1 LTTEYII
8 VLVTTASKQEA
19 ENIANHLLND
29 KLIACANIVG
39 PVTSF
44 FQWSGNV
51 DRAEEYL
58 LLLKSKGDLF
68 SRLTE
73 AVKTMHSYQVP
84 EILAIQVT
92 DGSRTYLDWLQ
103 TCLV

>member
-19 ENIANHLLND
+19 ENISKHLLND